1 MHRQSSNDV
10 RHRLSSNLLFHED
23 SRCIGGGG
31 GGTNLCEVRVFV
43 KLLGPLK
50 SFSIANVP
58 LCVWHNIYSHFFS
71 AKVGMGFTDPTGG
84 RVGCLYE
91 KN

>member
-1 MHRQSSNDV
+1 MKIRDV
-10 RHRLSSNLLFHED
+10 L
-23 SRCIGGGG
+23 GG